1 MSELNLDQNS
11 ENVEKAA
18 NVAQTNYKLRNK
30 KEMGKNMK
38 LDKENVHLLYHIFA
52 RCSNNFYDKDF
63 SIRNVNW
70 DENRS
75 FTKYYN
81 SNIE

>member
-18 NVAQTNYKLRNK
+18 NVARTNYKLRNK

-38 LDKENVHLLYHIFA
+38 LDKENIYFFVSSL
-52 RCSNNFYDKDF
+52 
-63 SIRNVNW
+63 
-70 DENRS
+70 
-75 FTKYYN
+75 
-81 SNIE
+81 